1 MRFPEP
7 PLEGRFLRR
16 YKRFFADV
24 ELPDGEVVTAHCP
37 NTGGLLGCLQEGAP
51 AWLRDSKS
59 ETRKLRYT
67 WQAIRVGE
75 SWVNVDTSLPNRV
88 VAEAIEAWLI
98 PAFRVHR
105 ELRSEVP
112 YGDNSRIDLLVT
124 QADGTPCY
132 IEVKTTTLAEDGVGL
147 FPDAVTERGR
157 KHLGELARLARKGIR
172 AVQFFCISR
181 SDVNSIQ
188 PADRIDREYGKALR
202 RAIRAGVEVHAWSAI
217 VTPEEFTLTTEIP
230 FELPDLP
237 PPPRKKKRSKK
248 TGKKKASKKT
258 SKRIGASR

>member
-16 YKRFFADV
+16 YKRFFADI
-24 ELPDGEVVTAHCP
+24 ELPGGEVVTAHCP
-37 NTGGLLGCLQEGAP
+37 NTGSLLGCLEQGAP

-67 WQAIRVGE
+67 WQAVRVGG

-88 VAEAIEAWLI
+88 VAEAVEAGNI
-98 PAFRVHR
+98 PAFRGHR

-112 YGDNSRIDLLVT
+112 YGDSSRIDLLLT

-132 IEVKTTTLAEDGVGL
+132 IEVKSTTLREDGVAL

-157 KHLGELARLARKGIR
+157 KHLGELARLARKGVR
-172 AVQFFCISR
+172 AVQFYCVSR
-181 SDVNSIQ
+181 ADVRAVQ

-202 RAIRAGVEVHAWSAI
+202 RAIRAGVEVHAWSATT
-217 VTPEEFTLTTEIP
+217 TPEEFTLTAEIP
-230 FELPDLP
+230 FELPTLP
-237 PPPRKKKRSKK
+237 PLPRKKKAR
-248 TGKKKASKKT
+248 KT
-258 SKRIGASR
+258 SRPTGTLR